1 MHECVCVCACIFL
14 FFGFFVLLCVFFLE
28 VTAMSRSFSVA
39 RFHPLIYTLCHF
51 GLQIPHIFFFV
62 RVTSSRHH
70 LKKKKKTLQI
80 LV

>member
-1 MHECVCVCACIFL
+1 MCVCARACIFL
-14 FFGFFVLLCVFFLE
+14 LFGFFVLLCVFFLE

-51 GLQIPHIFFFV
+51 GLQIPHIFFFCLGDII
-62 RVTSSRHH
+62 TPSF
-70 LKKKKKTLQI
+70 KKKKKTLQI